1 MRLKKEDDHMD
12 IQVLFFLTFLIFNSI
27 LVFITMMIA
36 AGKQLDA
43 ENFQNSNIIE
53 EDLVSQYI
61 LSVR

>member
-12 IQVLFFLTFLIFNSI
+12 IQVLFFLTFLTFNSI

-36 AGKQLDA
+36 TGKQLDA